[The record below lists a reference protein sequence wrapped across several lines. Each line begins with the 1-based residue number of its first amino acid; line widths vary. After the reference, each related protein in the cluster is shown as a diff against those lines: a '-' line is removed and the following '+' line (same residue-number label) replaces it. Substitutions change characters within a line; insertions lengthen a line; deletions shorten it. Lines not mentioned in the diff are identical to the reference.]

1 MNEDDEYDGHY
12 EDEAPAK
19 KGRDDAGKLN
29 LLFFTSIDFNMV
41 SATVFVRQIVATEVA
56 QRLLP
61 PWG

>member
-1 MNEDDEYDGHY
+1 LNEDDEYDGHY

-19 KGRDDAGKLN
+19 KGRDDGKFN